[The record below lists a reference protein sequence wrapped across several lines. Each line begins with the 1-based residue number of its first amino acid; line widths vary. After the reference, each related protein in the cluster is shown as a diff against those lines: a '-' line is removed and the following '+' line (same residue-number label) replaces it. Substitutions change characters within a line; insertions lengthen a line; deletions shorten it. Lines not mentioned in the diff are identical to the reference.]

1 MPPVQLFVDAFETQL
16 DIEFTFKKPIKTQC
30 KPLTPSPSPRVQRVQ
45 RVQGEGS
52 KIKSMWPCAVGR
64 NMRLTQGSSN

>member
-1 MPPVQLFVDAFETQL
+1 MPPVQLFVDASETQL

-30 KPLTPSPSPRVQRVQ
+30 KPLSPQPL
-45 RVQGEGS
+45 VQGEGS